1 MPDQR
6 LRRRE
11 RLPHRGDF
19 DRVYARQCRAGDGT
33 LLIYVDRNN
42 LGWSRL
48 GLSVGR
54 KAGGAV
60 ARNRIRRRIREAFR
74 LSKETLP
81 CGLDIVCVANAQARD
96 DAYDVA
102 PAMRTLVTRALH
114 KLEMPRT

>member
-11 RLPHRGDF
+11 RLLHRGDY

-33 LLIYVDRNN
+33 LLVYVDRNG

-60 ARNRIRRRIREAFR
+60 ARNRIRRRIREGFR
-74 LSKETLP
+74 LSKESLP
-81 CGLDIVCVANAQARD
+81 CGLDIVCVANAQAQQKG
-96 DAYDVA
+96 YDVA
-102 PAMRTLVTRALH
+102 PAMRMLVMRAIR
-114 KLEMPRT
+114 KWNTPKT